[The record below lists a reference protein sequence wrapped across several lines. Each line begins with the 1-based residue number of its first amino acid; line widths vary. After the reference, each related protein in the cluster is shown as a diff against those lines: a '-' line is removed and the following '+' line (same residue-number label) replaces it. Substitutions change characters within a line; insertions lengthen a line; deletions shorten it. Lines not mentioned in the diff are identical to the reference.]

1 MSMRISTTT
10 LESYRLWSEQDWM
23 AEEALIATITGVFVP
38 THKVL
43 VGQAFGHVLED
54 PTPYQVEGGYRY
66 GDFTFSEET
75 MAPALALFDRRG
87 VFEAKATKEYGNC
100 TVVAKADQLLGTELI
115 ENKTTLSTFA
125 FDKYATSYQWRF
137 MVDIFEPSQ
146 VTYHVFCLSED
157 RDGVSEDRDGTTITL
172 RSIESFHLYPYAA
185 LHGDCCDL
193 LRQFVNYVTARGLDG
208 LLRERQ
214 QMAEV
219 A

>member
-1 MSMRISTTT
+1 MRPKSIVRAGTVS
-10 LESYRLWSEQDWM
+10 
-23 AEEALIATITGVFVP
+23 GG
-38 THKVL
+38 KVK
-43 VGQAFGHVLED
+43 
-54 PTPYQVEGGYRY
+54 
-66 GDFTFSEET
+66 
-75 MAPALALFDRRG
+75 
-87 VFEAKATKEYGNC
+87 AKATKPYGDC

-125 FDKYATSYQWRF
+125 FDKYAESYQWRF
-137 MVDIFEPSQ
+137 MVDLFQPLQ
-146 VTYHVFCLSED
+146 VTYHVFCLSENP
-157 RDGVSEDRDGTTITL
+157 SGTVITL